1 MAESMKNFRETNNPH
16 VKSKLFSYTFND
28 HARVIGL
35 RFGNAIS
42 DRMWTKAPGIFMID
56 LWIPDQ
62 LTQ

>member
-1 MAESMKNFRETNNPH
+1 MAESMKNCRETNDPH
-16 VKSKLFSYTFND
+16 VKYKLFSYTFNN

-42 DRMWTKAPGIFMID
+42 DRMWTKAPVIG
-56 LWIPDQ
+56 LEIPDQ